1 MKKTISILLS
11 LIMLL
16 SVFTIIPVVSA
27 GALDGVGYLDE
38 NGEEQT
44 ANGVTA
50 ITSGTT
56 TLNAGWYA
64 VTADTEI
71 NSRITC
77 TGDVYLILC
86 NDTTLTAHKGITV
99 SGDDNSLTIYQQ
111 AEAVNAETGK
121 LIIDQ
126 VDRDNAGIGGS
137 NNGSGNNITIN
148 GGTVTVTGGYHGA
161 GIGGGYKGSGNNI
174 TVNGGTVTVTGSFAG
189 AGIGGGSGSYGN
201 NITINGG
208 TVSATGGQYGA
219 GIGGGYGSYGKNITI
234 NGGIVTATGG
244 SCGAGIG
251 GGFFGSGEDITING
265 GAVTATGVE
274 NGAGIG
280 GGYQGGGGGISL
292 SWTNVTDNITV
303 NSYSGTVSLGKP
315 FHDGASVF
323 DAGTVFEAGVVSDKS
338 KLANKT
344 LRPYYDLSAL
354 DSVSYIDENGDPKTA
369 GAATIVTGDMTA
381 FSSRWTSGWY
391 AVNSDITNNNRI
403 TCNGDINLI
412 LCDGAKL
419 TVNSGIAVNEGSSIT
434 IYGQSGG
441 TGELKIDGTAL
452 THDASLGSDSETNSG
467 TITINGGKII
477 ATCGR
482 RGAAIGS
489 GYSAECSVI
498 INGGHIQASGSN
510 LAAGA
515 VIGSGYQGSGTVTI
529 NGGIVSATYAD
540 YGAAIGGG
548 SEGSGTVTINGGTVN
563 AIDADY
569 GAAIGGGSK
578 GSYAVVINGGNVSA
592 FTSGEGEGIGDGA
605 NGTGGTISLSWTD
618 INDSIF
624 TSCCYLKKDSL
635 KKTFHDGASAYE
647 VGTIYKAG
655 AESYEGGIYYKT
667 LRPYYPIFAGHSIS
681 LKGDIGMNY
690 FLDETTQGAQLHC
703 EWYNKTFDHTV
714 TEADYDAASGYYK
727 VQVNVAVAE
736 MNCPVTATLTNA
748 DGDSITDVYSV
759 RDYADV
765 ILDSESDF
773 SNGYVAANGAE
784 KYGVLVDLIKKTLD
798 YGAKAQT
805 RFGVTDYELA
815 NTGVDYTM
823 ELITANHIKTK
834 KTDMTKD
841 LDKAGLN
848 YVGTSIVFLSQTT
861 LRHYYV
867 ISDARLFALAKETAN
882 FTFVDKGQLICFEQK
897 DISAAQLDVAQIFRL
912 GDTTYNYSVL
922 DYCKLVLADESKS
935 QADRELAMAT
945 YWYNDAAKAYFYGSD
960 EYEDDMV

>member
-77 TGDVYLILC
+77 TGDVNLILC

-126 VDRDNAGIGGS
+126 VDKNNAGIGGGYNS
-137 NNGSGNNITIN
+137 SGNNITVN

-161 GIGGGYKGSGNNI
+161 GIGGGY
-174 TVNGGTVTVTGSFAG
+174 
-189 AGIGGGSGSYGN
+189 Y
-201 NITINGG
+201 
-208 TVSATGGQYGA
+208 
-219 GIGGGYGSYGKNITI
+219 SYGKNITI
-234 NGGIVTATGG
+234 NSGRVTANGG
-244 SCGAGIG
+244 FDGAGVG
-251 GGFFGSGEDITING
+251 GGFFGSGENITING

-274 NGAGIG
+274 NAAGIG
-280 GGYQGGGGGISL
+280 GGYQGSGGDISL
-292 SWTNVTDNITV
+292 SWTNVTDSITA

-323 DAGTVFEAGVVSDKS
+323 DAGTVLEAGVVSDNS
-338 KLANKT
+338 TLANKT

-498 INGGHIQASGSN
+498 INGGLIQASGSN
-510 LAAGA
+510 SAAGA

-529 NGGIVSATYAD
+529 NGGTVSATYAD

-563 AIDADY
+563 AIDANY

-592 FTSGEGEGIGDGA
+592 FTSGEGEGIGEGA

-624 TSCCYLKKDSL
+624 TSSCYLKKDSL

-655 AESYEGGIYYKT
+655 AESYEGSIYYKT

-681 LKGDIGMNY
+681 LNGNIGMNY
-690 FLDETTQGAQLHC
+690 YLDETTQGAQLHC

-960 EYEDDMV
+960 EYEDNMV

>member
-1 MKKTISILLS
+1 MKKTLSILLS
-11 LIMLL
+11 LIMVL

-56 TLNAGWYA
+56 ALNAGWYA
-64 VTADTEI
+64 MTADTEI

-77 TGDVYLILC
+77 TGDVNLILC

-126 VDRDNAGIGGS
+126 VDRDNAGIGGGYNS
-137 NNGSGNNITIN
+137 SGNNITVN
-148 GGTVTVTGGYHGA
+148 GGTVNVTGGYNGA
-161 GIGGGYKGSGNNI
+161 GIGGGYKGSGENI
-174 TVNGGTVTVTGSFAG
+174 TINSGRVTANGGSDG
-189 AGIGGGSGSYGN
+189 AGIGSGFGSYGN

-208 TVSATGGQYGA
+208 TVSATGGVLYGA
-219 GIGGGYGSYGKNITI
+219 GIGGGYNSYGKNITI

-274 NGAGIG
+274 NAAGIG
-280 GGYQGGGGGISL
+280 GGYKGSGGDISL
-292 SWTNVTDNITV
+292 SWTNVTDSITV

-323 DAGTVFEAGVVSDKS
+323 VPGTVFEAGVVSNNS
-338 KLANKT
+338 TLANKT

-477 ATCGR
+477 ATCGQ

-489 GYSAECSVI
+489 GYRAECSVI
-498 INGGHIQASGSN
+498 INGGHIQASGSS
-510 LAAGA
+510 LAVGA

-529 NGGIVSATYAD
+529 NGGTVSATYAG

-548 SEGSGTVTINGGTVN
+548 SE
-563 AIDADY
+563 
-569 GAAIGGGSK
+569 

-592 FTSGEGEGIGDGA
+592 FTSGEGEGIGEGA
-605 NGTGGTISLSWTD
+605 YGTGGTISLSWTD

-624 TSCCYLKKDSL
+624 TSSCYLKKDSL

-647 VGTIYKAG
+647 VGTIYEAG
-655 AESYEGGIYYKT
+655 AESYEGMIYYKT

-681 LKGDIGMNY
+681 LNGDIGLNY

-823 ELITANHIKTK
+823 QQITANHIKTK

-841 LDKAGLN
+841 LDKVGLN

-867 ISDARLFALAKETAN
+867 ISDARLFEQAKETAN
-882 FTFVDKGQLICFEQK
+882 FDFVDKGHRICFEQK
-897 DISAAQLDVAQIFRL
+897 DIAAAQLDVAQIFRL

>member
-77 TGDVYLILC
+77 TGDVNLILC

-126 VDRDNAGIGGS
+126 VDKNNAGIGGGYNS
-137 NNGSGNNITIN
+137 SGNNITVN

-161 GIGGGYKGSGNNI
+161 GIGGGYNGS
-174 TVNGGTVTVTGSFAG
+174 
-189 AGIGGGSGSYGN
+189 
-201 NITINGG
+201 
-208 TVSATGGQYGA
+208 
-219 GIGGGYGSYGKNITI
+219 GKNITI

-251 GGFFGSGEDITING
+251 GGFFGSGENITING

-274 NGAGIG
+274 NAAGIG
-280 GGYQGGGGGISL
+280 GGYQGSGGDISL
-292 SWTNVTDNITV
+292 SWTNVTDSITA

-323 DAGTVFEAGVVSDKS
+323 DAGTVLEAGVVSDNS
-338 KLANKT
+338 TLANKT

-498 INGGHIQASGSN
+498 INGGLIQASGSN
-510 LAAGA
+510 SAAGA

-529 NGGIVSATYAD
+529 NGGTVSATYAD

-563 AIDADY
+563 AIDANY

-592 FTSGEGEGIGDGA
+592 FTSGEGEGIGEGA

-624 TSCCYLKKDSL
+624 TSSCYLKKDSL

-655 AESYEGGIYYKT
+655 AESYEGSIYYKT

-681 LKGDIGMNY
+681 LNGNIGMNY
-690 FLDETTQGAQLHC
+690 YLDETTQGAQLHC

-960 EYEDDMV
+960 EYEDNMV